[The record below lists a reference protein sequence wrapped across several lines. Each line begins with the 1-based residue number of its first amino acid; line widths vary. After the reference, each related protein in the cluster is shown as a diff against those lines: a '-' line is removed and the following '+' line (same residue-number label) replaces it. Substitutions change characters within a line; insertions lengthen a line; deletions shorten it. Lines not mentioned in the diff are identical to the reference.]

1 MNENLEQN
9 QRKRLIRNEWTVLWS
24 HTRMGENSFLPA
36 IYSPEEIQKSFHPKS
51 CSKLGFPLPSITMN
65 ATCDRELTTS

>member
-1 MNENLEQN
+1 MLQRFMNENLEQN

-36 IYSPEEIQKSFHPKS
+36 IYAKTKT
-51 CSKLGFPLPSITMN
+51 GFYKTN
-65 ATCDRELTTS
+65 KT

>member
-36 IYSPEEIQKSFHPKS
+36 IYAKTKT
-51 CSKLGFPLPSITMN
+51 GFYKTN
-65 ATCDRELTTS
+65 KT